1 MPTFHTNQHHP
12 HPSQAIGT
20 RYKVTNQVRTQSN
33 HYDKHPPPN
42 RTFTKVV
49 KSWML
54 CVSCEWSKRKKFYG
68 SLSGNQKWFPY
79 SCLKTTKTSYL
90 HSRNEHEWLWLLKS
104 VLLFRNLLSLLMSI
118 NKEKEAK
125 TNHNILY
132 VHAILSNIFIV
143 MQIKLLFSNWYPS
156 INLKPYLSGSKINS
170 LYHLHPHLPP
180 HHWILQNSKS
190 QNAKYTADEFLTKL
204 RTSLI
209 ETQRAVRWSKKQTI
223 PLVLQHSSNQLG
235 KSWS

>member
-1 MPTFHTNQHHP
+1 MLNLECFVLFVNE
-12 HPSQAIGT
+12 A
-20 RYKVTNQVRTQSN
+20 KV
-33 HYDKHPPPN
+33 
-42 RTFTKVV
+42 
-49 KSWML
+49 
-54 CVSCEWSKRKKFYG
+54 RKKFYG

-156 INLKPYLSGSKINS
+156 INLKPYCCLDPKIMVFTIYILIRLLITEYYKIPNARMYN
-170 LYHLHPHLPP
+170 YHNR
-180 HHWILQNSKS
+180 WIPN
-190 QNAKYTADEFLTKL
+190 
-204 RTSLI
+204 
-209 ETQRAVRWSKKQTI
+209 
-223 PLVLQHSSNQLG
+223 
-235 KSWS
+235 

>member
-1 MPTFHTNQHHP
+1 MLFVNE
-12 HPSQAIGT
+12 A
-20 RYKVTNQVRTQSN
+20 KV
-33 HYDKHPPPN
+33 
-42 RTFTKVV
+42 
-49 KSWML
+49 
-54 CVSCEWSKRKKFYG
+54 RKKFYG

-156 INLKPYLSGSKINS
+156 INSKPYLSGSKIIVFTIYILICPLITEYYKIPRARMQNTQPMNS
-170 LYHLHPHLPP
+170 
-180 HHWILQNSKS
+180 
-190 QNAKYTADEFLTKL
+190 
-204 RTSLI
+204 
-209 ETQRAVRWSKKQTI
+209 
-223 PLVLQHSSNQLG
+223 
-235 KSWS
+235 